1 MSTLIDT
8 IRNGHYRSLYHPDQ
22 LITGKEDA
30 ANNFARGCYTVG
42 RFYIENVINR
52 IRKMVEASEGLE
64 GFLIFH
70 SFGGGSGSGF
80 TSLIFQKLAAD
91 FCKKSKL
98 EFAIYPA
105 PKVQTNTYMSLI
117 LCSFRMY

>member
-1 MSTLIDT
+1 M
-8 IRNGHYRSLYHPDQ
+8 
-22 LITGKEDA
+22 
-30 ANNFARGCYTVG
+30 G
-42 RFYIENVINR
+42 RFYIENAMNK

-70 SFGGGSGSGF
+70 SFGGGTGSGF

-98 EFAIYPA
+98 EFAIYPS
-105 PKVQTNTYMSLI
+105 PKVPTVPIEL
-117 LCSFRMY
+117 FFH